1 MWPNAQFP
9 ADLVTFTGEI
19 LNGKLHF
26 LCSAQTCMGQYH
38 QDQVLHSKQVV
49 LVLVT
54 FEWTVGPTKL
64 FLKDFNFDVVILDRN
79 TVNQIKK
86 KKKLKER
93 HSNDVIDLTQMSI
106 LNLFSRFADD
116 IEYMTGSRPNLFWMV
131 CWKYVSPVA
140 LIVILISSFYNIIKE
155 TPQYE
160 LYVGCPQQL
169 VSSVFSHR
177 SYFILSDSQCKPFVV
192 YLYFS
197 FYASYPNCNVVKE

>member
-1 MWPNAQFP
+1 MPF
-9 ADLVTFTGEI
+9 
-19 LNGKLHF
+19 
-26 LCSAQTCMGQYH
+26 
-38 QDQVLHSKQVV
+38 
-49 LVLVT
+49 
-54 FEWTVGPTKL
+54 
-64 FLKDFNFDVVILDRN
+64 
-79 TVNQIKK
+79 
-86 KKKLKER
+86 
-93 HSNDVIDLTQMSI
+93 

-116 IEYMTGSRPNLFWMV
+116 IEYMTGSRPNLFWMF

-197 FYASYPNCNVVKE
+197 FYASYPNCNVVKEYKKRGPHWIYFQGITNFINLVSLTWLTNLMSLINLFLLTPATLQSYVFLFF